1 MAEEHQHSEG
11 TERVREAIR
20 DGFTIMLGAASWAF
34 ELGDRMVE
42 TWLHQGEASREESR
56 RRFEEF
62 KSDTRRRGQDLSRR
76 VSESVRSSMPVATRD
91 HVAQLERQVAELTR
105 QIESM
110 KGVGAT
116 PSSPGPAATRER
128 PQP

>member
-1 MAEEHQHSEG
+1 MAEQHPHSEG

-42 TWLHQGEASREESR
+42 TWLHQGEVSRDESR

-62 KSDTRRRGQDLSRR
+62 KSNTRRRGEELGRR

-110 KGVGAT
+110 KGAGAT
-116 PSSPGPAATRER
+116 PSSPGPTASRER

>member
-42 TWLHQGEASREESR
+42 TWLHQGEVSREESR

-62 KSDTRRRGQDLSRR
+62 KSDTRRRGQDLGRR
-76 VSESVRSSMPVATRD
+76 VSESVRSSMPVASRE
-91 HVAQLERQVAELTR
+91 HVANLERQVAELTR

-110 KGVGAT
+110 KGAGAT
-116 PSSPGPAATRER
+116 PSSPGPTASRER

>member
-42 TWLHQGEASREESR
+42 TWLHQGEVSREESR

-76 VSESVRSSMPVATRD
+76 VSESVRSSMPVASRE
-91 HVAQLERQVAELTR
+91 HVANLERQVAELTR

-110 KGVGAT
+110 KGAGAT
-116 PSSPGPAATRER
+116 PSSPGPTASRER

>member
-42 TWLHQGEASREESR
+42 TWLHQGEVSREESR

-76 VSESVRSSMPVATRD
+76 VSESVRSSMPVASRE
-91 HVAQLERQVAELTR
+91 HVANLERQVAELTR

-110 KGVGAT
+110 KGAGAT
-116 PSSPGPAATRER
+116 LSSPGPTASRER